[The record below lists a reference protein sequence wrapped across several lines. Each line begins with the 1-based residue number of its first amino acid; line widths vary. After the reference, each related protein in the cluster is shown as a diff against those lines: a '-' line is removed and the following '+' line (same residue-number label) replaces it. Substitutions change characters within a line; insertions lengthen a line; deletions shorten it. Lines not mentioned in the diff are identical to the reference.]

1 MAVPHVKMA
10 MEHRNLTKRRQIDT
24 GYIRTSLARVL
35 NIKICIQ
42 HFTYFSTFYQNEI
55 KLTIR
60 LLCGFILYLTDW
72 HVKWVIFVS

>member
-1 MAVPHVKMA
+1 MAVPHEKMA
-10 MEHRNLTKRRQIDT
+10 VEHRNLTKRRQIDT

-42 HFTYFSTFYQNEI
+42 HFTYFSTFYQN
-55 KLTIR
+55 KIR
-60 LLCGFILYLTDW
+60 LTLRLVCVFILYLTDW